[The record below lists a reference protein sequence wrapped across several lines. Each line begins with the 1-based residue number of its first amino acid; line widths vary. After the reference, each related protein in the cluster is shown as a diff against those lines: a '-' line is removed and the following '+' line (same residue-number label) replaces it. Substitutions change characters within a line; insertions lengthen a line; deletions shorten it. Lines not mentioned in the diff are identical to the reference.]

1 MENEKQENG
10 QQEKIV
16 AAAKK
21 RLLVSAESSE
31 CELHMY
37 EKTKVRGVFQCA
49 DVMFQK
55 YAVKCLLTPIGV
67 HKSAYA
73 YARTSDVLF
82 TRRMCNKVVDHTKTS
97 HMHPVRAL

>member
-16 AAAKK
+16 TAAKK
-21 RLLVSAESSE
+21 RFLRLLVSAENSE

-55 YAVKCLLTPIGV
+55 YAVKSLLTPIGV
-67 HKSAYA
+67 YESAYV
-73 YARTSDVLF
+73 RTSDVLCTTLKF
-82 TRRMCNKVVDHTKTS
+82 NV
-97 HMHPVRAL
+97 